1 MPTLTA
7 FVREYSSLSY
17 FSFHSSFSSSSCVT
31 FAFIRSISF
40 SVEFSSV
47 STDWFLLIKCALSV
61 SRIMI
66 FCFSE
71 IISILTELYLE
82 HDIYLLQGVL
92 VRLHLGVLV
101 RLHLGVLARLH
112 LGVLVRL
119 HLGVLVRLHLGVLAR
134 FFLQVLNDKHWSV
147 IWIIEVYVLSIY
159 V

>member
-101 RLHLGVLARLH
+101 RLHLGVLAR
-112 LGVLVRL
+112 
-119 HLGVLVRLHLGVLAR
+119 